1 MPHNKSKKSSRSENN
16 RKHSR
21 SSDQSVWDGAEISTS
36 YLDDY
41 YTRNSMEEYA
51 NMYMDDDMGYDLH

>member
-1 MPHNKSKKSSRSENN
+1 MAHNKSKKRNTRESEE
-16 RKHSR
+16 
-21 SSDQSVWDGAEISTS
+21 SVWDGAEINGS

-41 YTRNSMEEYA
+41 YSRNSMEEYA